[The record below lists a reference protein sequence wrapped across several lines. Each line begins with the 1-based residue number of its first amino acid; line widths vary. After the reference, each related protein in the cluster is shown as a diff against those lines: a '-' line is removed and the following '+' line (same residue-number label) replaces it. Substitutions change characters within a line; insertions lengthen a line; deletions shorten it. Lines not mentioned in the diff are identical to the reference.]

1 MPTAVVLFTRDLRVH
16 DHPALAEAVRRAD
29 SVVPLFVLD
38 EAITGSGFAAPNRMG
53 FLHQSLTDLRESLR
67 SRGGDLVLRRGD
79 VVTETVALAKD
90 VGADTVYASAD
101 VTAFAQ
107 RRERRL
113 REACEGERIAVELRA
128 GVTVLPA
135 GAVRTGTGQ
144 YFKMFTPYFNAWSR
158 APWRDVVPAPSAVR
172 LPPKLAAG
180 RLPSFQD
187 MVGGER
193 SPQVAPGGETEGRA
207 RVGRWTRSAL
217 ARYDDLHDDLPGDG
231 TSRLSPYLHFGC
243 VSPLELAARLRGE
256 RAADP
261 FVRQL
266 CWRDF
271 HHQCTAD
278 FPAIGGRDMRP
289 RGDRW
294 HRGGS
299 ELEAWKQGL
308 TGYPI
313 VDAGMRQL
321 LAEGWMHNRARLVTA
336 SFLTKTL
343 YQDWRLGAE
352 HFLHWLV
359 DGDIANNSAN
369 WQWVA
374 GTGTDTRPN
383 RILNPLRQAER
394 FDPDGEYVRRYVPE
408 LTDVKGR
415 AANMPWTL
423 PEQERAGL
431 DYPDRIVDHEEGA
444 RAFREHRG

>member
-1 MPTAVVLFTRDLRVH
+1 MQTAVVLFTRDLRVH
-16 DHPALAEAVRRAD
+16 DHPALAEAVREAEN
-29 SVVPLFVLD
+29 VVPLFVLD
-38 EAITGSGFAAPNRMG
+38 TAITGGSYAAPNRMG
-53 FLHQSLTDLRESLR
+53 FLHQSLTDLQETLR

-79 VVTETVALAKD
+79 VVDETVALARQ
-90 VGADTVYASAD
+90 VGAGAVYASAD
-101 VTAFAQ
+101 VTGYAQ
-107 RRERRL
+107 RRAQRL
-113 REACEGERIAVELRA
+113 REACAQDRIGVELRS
-128 GVTVLPA
+128 GVTVLPP
-135 GAVRTGTGQ
+135 GAVRTGAGE

-158 APWRDVVPAPSAVR
+158 SRWRDIIPAPRAVR
-172 LPPKLAAG
+172 LPSSLAVG
-180 RLPSFQD
+180 RLPAFD
-187 MVGGER
+187 DLVTGER

-207 RVGRWTRSAL
+207 LVSRWNRSGL
-217 ARYDDLHDDLPGDG
+217 AGYEDMHDDLPGEG

-243 VSPLELAARLRGE
+243 VSPLELAARLRGNAVAE
-256 RAADP
+256 P

-271 HHQCTAD
+271 HHQCTAE
-278 FPAIGGRDMRP
+278 FPAIARRDMRP

-294 HRGGS
+294 HRSGDD
-299 ELEAWKQGL
+299 LQAWKQGR

-394 FDPDGEYVRRYVPE
+394 FDPDGEYVRRHVPE
-408 LTDVKGR
+408 LAEVKGR
-415 AANMPWTL
+415 VVHTPWTL
-423 PEQERAGL
+423 PEQDRAGL

-444 RAFREHRG
+444 RAFREHRA